1 MTSPGERHRVCLVIG
16 TRPEAIKM
24 APVIAA
30 MRAHPHLE
38 PLVVATTQH
47 REMLK
52 QALDVFGITPH
63 VDLGLMQNGQNLGVF
78 TSRALQSLTECFLE
92 KKPDFL
98 LVQGDTSTVT
108 AAALAAFYQ
117 GIPIGHIEAG
127 LRSFDLSSPFP
138 EEVNRRIATCTANI
152 HFAPTNEARNNLV
165 SEGIPEGD
173 IFVTGNT
180 VVDALQMVTARDS
193 FETPALNAIDWSTRR
208 VILTTVH
215 RRESMG
221 EHLEEICDAL
231 ESIVRL
237 HDVDIVFPVHLNPK
251 VRDTVFRRL
260 SNNPRVHLLEP
271 LPYPDLLEVMRRVYL
286 VLSDSG
292 GIQEEVPSFRKPILI
307 LRDTTERPECVTSGF
322 GELVGT
328 DATVILARTSA
339 LLNDAA
345 LYQLRTSGSNPFG
358 DGKASIRITEV
369 VDAALRHPH
378 ERRGPRRLDRAEVNA
393 TLDRLTQALASG
405 EASSP
410 RTQSGDA
417 IGVARNR

>member
-1 MTSPGERHRVCLVIG
+1 
-16 TRPEAIKM
+16 M
-24 APVIAA
+24 APVIEA
-30 MRAHPHLE
+30 MHAHPHLE

-52 QALDVFGITPH
+52 QALDVFGITPD

-78 TSRALQSLTECFLE
+78 TSRAFQALTECFME
-92 KKPDFL
+92 RQPHFL

-152 HFAPTNEARNNLV
+152 HFAPTDEARNNLV

-180 VVDALQMVTARDS
+180 VVDALRMVAPRDE
-193 FETPALNAIDWSTRR
+193 FETAALNRVGWATRR
-208 VILTTVH
+208 VLLVTVH

-221 EHLEEICDAL
+221 EHLEAICDAL
-231 ESIVRL
+231 ESIVKL
-237 HDVDIVFPVHLNPK
+237 HDVELVFPVHLNPK
-251 VRDTVFRRL
+251 VRDVVHRRL
-260 SNNPRVHLLEP
+260 ADHARIHLIEP
-271 LPYPDLLEVMRRVYL
+271 LPYPDLLEVMRRVYI

-292 GIQEEVPSFRKPILI
+292 GIQEEVPSFKKPILI
-307 LRDTTERPECVTSGF
+307 LRDTTERPECVRAGF

-328 DATVILARTSA
+328 DATVILARTAA
-339 LLNDAA
+339 LLSDDA
-345 LYQLRTSGSNPFG
+345 LYAQRTSGENPFG
-358 DGKASIRITEV
+358 DGHAAMRIAEV
-369 VDAALRHPH
+369 VDTALRRAHD
-378 ERRGPRRLDRAEVNA
+378 RRGPRRLDRSQVNA
-393 TLDRLTQALASG
+393 TLERLANGA
-405 EASSP
+405 
-410 RTQSGDA
+410 
-417 IGVARNR
+417 

>member
-1 MTSPGERHRVCLVIG
+1 MSSSGDRHRVCLVIG

-24 APVIAA
+24 APVVAA

-38 PLVVATTQH
+38 PFVVATTQH

-52 QALDVFGITPH
+52 QALDVFGIVPD

-78 TSRALQSLTECFLE
+78 TSRALQALTDCFLE
-92 KKPDFL
+92 TKPEFL

-152 HFAPTNEARNNLV
+152 HFAPTSEARTNLV
-165 SEGIPEGD
+165 SEGIPETD

-180 VVDALQMVTARDS
+180 VVDALQMVAPRDH
-193 FETPALNAIDWSTRR
+193 FETPALNRVSWSTRK
-208 VILTTVH
+208 VLLTTVH

-231 ESIVRL
+231 ESIIRL
-237 HDVDIVFPVHLNPK
+237 HDVEIVFPVHLNPK
-251 VRDTVFRRL
+251 VKEVVYRRL
-260 SNNPRVHLLEP
+260 ANHDRIHLVDP
-271 LPYPDLLEVMRRVYL
+271 LPYPDLLECMRRVYL

-292 GIQEEVPSFRKPILI
+292 GIQ
-307 LRDTTERPECVTSGF
+307 
-322 GELVGT
+322 
-328 DATVILARTSA
+328 
-339 LLNDAA
+339 
-345 LYQLRTSGSNPFG
+345 
-358 DGKASIRITEV
+358 
-369 VDAALRHPH
+369 
-378 ERRGPRRLDRAEVNA
+378 
-393 TLDRLTQALASG
+393 
-405 EASSP
+405 
-410 RTQSGDA
+410 
-417 IGVARNR
+417 

>member
-1 MTSPGERHRVCLVIG
+1 MPTSGDRHRVCLVIG

-24 APVIAA
+24 APVVAA
-30 MRAHPHLE
+30 IRSHPNLE

-52 QALDVFGITPH
+52 QALDVFDIEPD

-78 TSRALQSLTECFLE
+78 TSRALQALTECFIE
-92 KKPDFL
+92 RQPDFL

-138 EEVNRRIATCTANI
+138 EEVNRRIATCTANV
-152 HFAPTNEARNNLV
+152 HFAPTDEARNNLV

-180 VVDALQMVTARDS
+180 VVDAIKMVKPREQ
-193 FETPALNAIDWSTRR
+193 FEDPRLNDVNWNTRR
-208 VILTTVH
+208 VILATVH

-221 EHLEEICDAL
+221 DHLEEICDAL
-231 ESIVRL
+231 EAIVKL
-237 HDVDIVFPVHLNPK
+237 HDVEIVFPVHLNPK
-251 VRDTVFRRL
+251 VRDVVYRRL
-260 SNNPRVHLLEP
+260 SAHDRIHLLDP

-307 LRDTTERPECVTSGF
+307 LRDCTERPEVVQAGF

-328 DATVILARTSA
+328 DATVILARTAA
-339 LLNDAA
+339 LLTDDA
-345 LYQLRTSGSNPFG
+345 LYAKRISGTNPFG
-358 DGKASIRITEV
+358 DGFAAIRIAEV
-369 VDAALRHPH
+369 LDTALRHPH
-378 ERRGPRRLDRAEVNA
+378 ERRGPRRLDRGQVNA
-393 TLDRLTQALASG
+393 TLERLSHAS
-405 EASSP
+405 
-410 RTQSGDA
+410 
-417 IGVARNR
+417 

>member
-1 MTSPGERHRVCLVIG
+1 
-16 TRPEAIKM
+16 M

-52 QALDVFGITPH
+52 QALDVFGITPD

-78 TSRALQSLTECFLE
+78 TSRAFQALTECFME
-92 KKPDFL
+92 RQPHFL

-152 HFAPTNEARNNLV
+152 HFAPTDEARNNLV

-180 VVDALQMVTARDS
+180 VVDALRMVVPRDA
-193 FETPALNAIDWSTRR
+193 FETAALNAVGWSVRR
-208 VILTTVH
+208 VLLVTVH

-221 EHLEEICDAL
+221 EHLEAICDAL
-231 ESIVRL
+231 ESIVKL
-237 HDVDIVFPVHLNPK
+237 HNVEIVFPVHLNPK
-251 VRDTVFRRL
+251 VREVVYRRL
-260 SNNPRVHLLEP
+260 ANHDRIHLIEP
-271 LPYPDLLEVMRRVYL
+271 LPYPDLLEVMRRVYI

-292 GIQEEVPSFRKPILI
+292 GIQEEVPSFKKPILI
-307 LRDTTERPECVTSGF
+307 LRDTTERPECVRAGF

-328 DATVILARTSA
+328 DATVILARTAA
-339 LLNDAA
+339 LLTDDA
-345 LYQLRTSGSNPFG
+345 LYAQRIAGENPFG
-358 DGKASIRITEV
+358 DGHAAMRIAEV
-369 VDAALRHPH
+369 VDNALRRSHD
-378 ERRGPRRLDRAEVNA
+378 RRGPRRLDRRQVNA
-393 TLDRLTQALASG
+393 TLERLSNAT
-405 EASSP
+405 
-410 RTQSGDA
+410 
-417 IGVARNR
+417 

>member
-1 MTSPGERHRVCLVIG
+1 MSTPDARHRVCLVIG

-30 MRAHPHLE
+30 MHAHPHLE

-52 QALDVFGITPH
+52 QALDVFGITPD

-78 TSRALQSLTECFLE
+78 TSRAFQALTECFIE
-92 KKPDFL
+92 RQPHFL

-152 HFAPTNEARNNLV
+152 HFAPTDEARTNLV

-180 VVDALQMVTARDS
+180 VVDALRMVEPRDT
-193 FETPALNAIDWSTRR
+193 FENAALQRVAWSTRR
-208 VILTTVH
+208 VLLVTVH

-231 ESIVRL
+231 ESIVKL
-237 HDVDIVFPVHLNPK
+237 HDVEIVFPVHLNPR
-251 VRDTVFRRL
+251 VRDVVYKRL
-260 SNNPRVHLLEP
+260 ANHDRIHLLEP
-271 LPYPDLLEVMRRVYL
+271 LAYPDLLEVMRRVYV

-307 LRDTTERPECVTSGF
+307 LRDTTERPECVQSGF

-328 DATVILARTSA
+328 DATVILARASA
-339 LLNDAA
+339 LLTDDA
-345 LYQLRTSGSNPFG
+345 LYARRTSGENPFG
-358 DGKASIRITEV
+358 DGRAAERIAEV
-369 VDAALRHPH
+369 VDTALRHPH
-378 ERRGPRRLDRAEVNA
+378 ERRGPRRLDRAQVNA
-393 TLDRLTQALASG
+393 TLERLSHAS
-405 EASSP
+405 
-410 RTQSGDA
+410 
-417 IGVARNR
+417 

>member
-1 MTSPGERHRVCLVIG
+1 MSSLGERHRVCLVIG

-30 MRAHPHLE
+30 MRSHPHLT

-52 QALDVFGITPH
+52 QALDVFGITPD

-78 TSRALQSLTECFLE
+78 TSRALQALTECFLE
-92 KKPDFL
+92 RKPDFL

-152 HFAPTNEARNNLV
+152 HFAPTHEARNNLV

-180 VVDALQMVTARDS
+180 VVDALRMVKPRDA
-193 FETPALNAIDWSTRR
+193 FETPALNRVAWSSRR
-208 VILTTVH
+208 VLLTTVH

-231 ESIVRL
+231 EKIVRL
-237 HDVDIVFPVHLNPK
+237 HDV
-251 VRDTVFRRL
+251 
-260 SNNPRVHLLEP
+260 
-271 LPYPDLLEVMRRVYL
+271 
-286 VLSDSG
+286 
-292 GIQEEVPSFRKPILI
+292 
-307 LRDTTERPECVTSGF
+307 
-322 GELVGT
+322 
-328 DATVILARTSA
+328 
-339 LLNDAA
+339 
-345 LYQLRTSGSNPFG
+345 
-358 DGKASIRITEV
+358 
-369 VDAALRHPH
+369 
-378 ERRGPRRLDRAEVNA
+378 
-393 TLDRLTQALASG
+393 
-405 EASSP
+405 
-410 RTQSGDA
+410 
-417 IGVARNR
+417 

>member
-1 MTSPGERHRVCLVIG
+1 MPTPSDRHCVCLVIG

-24 APVIAA
+24 APVVAA
-30 MRAHPHLE
+30 IRSHPNLE

-52 QALDVFGITPH
+52 QAMDVFGIIPD

-78 TSRALQSLTECFLE
+78 TSRALQALTDCFIE
-92 KKPDFL
+92 RKPDFL

-138 EEVNRRIATCTANI
+138 EEVNRRIATCTANV
-152 HFAPTNEARNNLV
+152 HFAPTEEARNNLV
-165 SEGIPEGD
+165 SEGIPDGD

-180 VVDALQMVTARDS
+180 VVDAIKMVKPRDY
-193 FETPALNAIDWSTRR
+193 FDDRRLNDVNWGTRR
-208 VILTTVH
+208 IILATVH

-221 EHLEEICDAL
+221 DHLEEICDAL
-231 ESIVRL
+231 EAIVKL
-237 HDVDIVFPVHLNPK
+237 HDVEIVFPVHLNPK
-251 VRDTVFRRL
+251 VRDVVYRRL
-260 SNNPRVHLLEP
+260 SAHDRIHLLDP
-271 LPYPDLLEVMRRVYL
+271 LPYPDLLEVMRRVHL

-307 LRDTTERPECVTSGF
+307 LRDCTERPEVVQAGF

-339 LLNDAA
+339 LLTDDA
-345 LYQLRTSGSNPFG
+345 LYASRISGENPFG
-358 DGKASIRITEV
+358 DGLAAIRIAEV
-369 VDAALRHPH
+369 IDTALRHPH
-378 ERRGPRRLDRAEVNA
+378 ERRGPRRLDRGQVNA
-393 TLDRLTQALASG
+393 TLERLSHAS
-405 EASSP
+405 
-410 RTQSGDA
+410 
-417 IGVARNR
+417 

>member
-1 MTSPGERHRVCLVIG
+1 MSSSGDRQRVCLVIG

-24 APVIAA
+24 APVVAA

-38 PLVVATTQH
+38 PFVVATTQH

-52 QALDVFGITPH
+52 QALDVFGIVPD

-78 TSRALQSLTECFLE
+78 TSRALQALTDCFLE
-92 KKPDFL
+92 TKPEFL

-152 HFAPTNEARNNLV
+152 HFAPTSEARTNLV
-165 SEGIPEGD
+165 SEGIPETD

-180 VVDALQMVTARDS
+180 VVDALQMVAPRDH
-193 FETPALNAIDWSTRR
+193 FETPALNRVSWSTRK
-208 VILTTVH
+208 VLLTTVH

-231 ESIVRL
+231 ESIIRL
-237 HDVDIVFPVHLNPK
+237 HDVEIVFPVHLNPK
-251 VRDTVFRRL
+251 VKEVVYRRL
-260 SNNPRVHLLEP
+260 ANHDRIHLVDP
-271 LPYPDLLEVMRRVYL
+271 LPYPDLLECMRRVYL

-307 LRDTTERPECVTSGF
+307 LRDTTERPECVRAGF

-328 DATVILARTSA
+328 DSTVILARTSA
-339 LLNDAA
+339 LITDAH
-345 LYQLRTSGSNPFG
+345 LYAQRTSGDNPFG
-358 DGKASIRITEV
+358 DGRAAIRITEV
-369 VDAALRHPH
+369 VDSALRHPH
-378 ERRGPRRLDRAEVNA
+378 TRRGPRRLDRSQVNA
-393 TLDRLTQALASG
+393 TLERLSHDL
-405 EASSP
+405 
-410 RTQSGDA
+410 
-417 IGVARNR
+417 

>member
-1 MTSPGERHRVCLVIG
+1 MPTPSDRHCVCLVIG

-24 APVIAA
+24 APVVAA
-30 MRAHPHLE
+30 IRSHPNLE

-52 QALDVFGITPH
+52 QAMDVFGIIPD

-78 TSRALQSLTECFLE
+78 TSRALQALTDCFIE
-92 KKPDFL
+92 RKPDFL

-138 EEVNRRIATCTANI
+138 EEVNRRIATCTANV
-152 HFAPTNEARNNLV
+152 HFAPTEEARNNLV
-165 SEGIPEGD
+165 SEGIPDGD

-180 VVDALQMVTARDS
+180 VVDAIKMVKTRDY
-193 FETPALNAIDWSTRR
+193 FDDRRLNDVNWGTRR
-208 VILTTVH
+208 IILATVH

-221 EHLEEICDAL
+221 DHLEEICDAL
-231 ESIVRL
+231 EAIVKL
-237 HDVDIVFPVHLNPK
+237 HDVEIVFPVHLNPK
-251 VRDTVFRRL
+251 VRDVVYRRL
-260 SNNPRVHLLEP
+260 SAHDRIHLLDP
-271 LPYPDLLEVMRRVYL
+271 LPYPDLLEVMRRVHL

-307 LRDTTERPECVTSGF
+307 LRDCTERPEVVQAGF

-339 LLNDAA
+339 LLTDDA
-345 LYQLRTSGSNPFG
+345 LYASRISGENPFG
-358 DGKASIRITEV
+358 DGLAAIRIAEV
-369 VDAALRHPH
+369 IDTALRHPH
-378 ERRGPRRLDRAEVNA
+378 ERRGPRRLDRGQVNA
-393 TLDRLTQALASG
+393 TLERLSHAS
-405 EASSP
+405 
-410 RTQSGDA
+410 
-417 IGVARNR
+417 

>member
-1 MTSPGERHRVCLVIG
+1 MSHSGDHHRVCLVIG

-30 MRAHPHLE
+30 MRDHPHLD

-52 QALDVFGITPH
+52 QALDVFGITPD

-78 TSRALQSLTECFLE
+78 TSRAFQSLTECFME
-92 KKPDFL
+92 RKPDFL

-152 HFAPTNEARNNLV
+152 HFAPTDEARNNLV
-165 SEGIPEGD
+165 SEGIPDGD

-180 VVDALQMVTARDS
+180 VVDALGMVAPREH
-193 FETPALNAIDWSTRR
+193 FETPGLNAVSWGARKIL
-208 VILTTVH
+208 LTTVH

-231 ESIVRL
+231 ESIVKL
-237 HDVDIVFPVHLNPK
+237 HDVEIVFPVHLNPR
-251 VRDTVFRRL
+251 VRDVVHRRL
-260 SNNPRVHLLEP
+260 AGHDRIHLLEP
-271 LPYPDLLEVMRRVYL
+271 LPYPDLLEVIRRVHL

-307 LRDTTERPECVTSGF
+307 LRDTTERPECVQAGF

-339 LLNDAA
+339 LLTDDA
-345 LYQLRTSGSNPFG
+345 LYAQRTSGENPFG
-358 DGKASIRITEV
+358 DGRAAIRIAEV
-369 VDAALRHPH
+369 VDTALRHPH
-378 ERRGPRRLDRAEVNA
+378 ERRGPRRLDRGQVSA
-393 TLDRLTQALASG
+393 TLERLAHAS
-405 EASSP
+405 
-410 RTQSGDA
+410 
-417 IGVARNR
+417 

>member
-1 MTSPGERHRVCLVIG
+1 MSSSGDRHRVCLVIG

-24 APVIAA
+24 APVVAA

-38 PLVVATTQH
+38 PFVVATTQH

-52 QALDVFGITPH
+52 HALDVFGIVPD

-78 TSRALQSLTECFLE
+78 TSRALQALTDCFLE
-92 KKPDFL
+92 TKPEFL

-152 HFAPTNEARNNLV
+152 HFAPTSEARTNLV
-165 SEGIPEGD
+165 SEGIPETD

-180 VVDALQMVTARDS
+180 VVDALQMVAPRDH
-193 FETPALNAIDWSTRR
+193 FETPALNRVSWSTRK
-208 VILTTVH
+208 VLLTTVH

-231 ESIVRL
+231 ESIIRL
-237 HDVDIVFPVHLNPK
+237 HDVEIVFPVHLNPK
-251 VRDTVFRRL
+251 VKEVVYRRL
-260 SNNPRVHLLEP
+260 ANHDRIHLVDP
-271 LPYPDLLEVMRRVYL
+271 LPYPDLLECMRRVYL

-307 LRDTTERPECVTSGF
+307 LRDTTERPECVRAGF

-328 DATVILARTSA
+328 DSTVILARTSA
-339 LLNDAA
+339 LITDAH
-345 LYQLRTSGSNPFG
+345 LYAQRTSGDNPFG
-358 DGKASIRITEV
+358 DGRAAIRITEV
-369 VDAALRHPH
+369 VDSALRHPH
-378 ERRGPRRLDRAEVNA
+378 TRRGPRRLDRSQVNA
-393 TLDRLTQALASG
+393 TLERLSHDL
-405 EASSP
+405 
-410 RTQSGDA
+410 
-417 IGVARNR
+417 

>member
-1 MTSPGERHRVCLVIG
+1 
-16 TRPEAIKM
+16 
-24 APVIAA
+24 
-30 MRAHPHLE
+30 
-38 PLVVATTQH
+38 
-47 REMLK
+47 MLK
-52 QALDVFGITPH
+52 QALDVFGIIPD

-78 TSRALQSLTECFLE
+78 TARAMQALTDCFLE
-92 KKPDFL
+92 IRPDFL

-152 HFAPTNEARNNLV
+152 HFAPTVEARNNLV

-180 VVDALQMVTARDS
+180 VVDALKMVGPRPRFD
-193 FETPALNAIDWSTRR
+193 TPSLNAVGWTSRR
-208 VILTTVH
+208 VLLTTVH

-221 EHLEEICDAL
+221 AHLEAICDAL

-237 HDVDIVFPVHLNPK
+237 HDVEIVFPVHLNPR
-251 VRDTVFRRL
+251 VRDVVHRRL
-260 SNNPRVHLLEP
+260 AQVERIHLTEP

-307 LRDTTERPECVTSGF
+307 LRDTTERPECVHSGF
-322 GELVGT
+322 GELVGA
-328 DATVILARTSA
+328 DANVILERTSA
-339 LLNDAA
+339 LLGDQT
-345 LYQLRTSGSNPFG
+345 LYAQRTSGENPFG
-358 DGKASIRITEV
+358 DGQAALRIADV
-369 VDAALRHPH
+369 VDSALRHPH
-378 ERRGPRRLDRAEVNA
+378 DRRGPRRLDHAQVNA
-393 TLDRLTQALASG
+393 TLDRLAHA
-405 EASSP
+405 
-410 RTQSGDA
+410 
-417 IGVARNR
+417 AR

>member
-1 MTSPGERHRVCLVIG
+1 MSSSGDRHRVCLVIG

-24 APVIAA
+24 APVVAA
-30 MRAHPHLE
+30 MRALPHLE
-38 PLVVATTQH
+38 PFVVATTQH

-52 QALDVFGITPH
+52 QALDVFGIVPD

-78 TSRALQSLTECFLE
+78 TSRALQALTDCFLE
-92 KKPDFL
+92 TKPEFL

-152 HFAPTNEARNNLV
+152 HFAPTSEARTNLV
-165 SEGIPEGD
+165 SEGIPETD

-180 VVDALQMVTARDS
+180 VVDALQMVAPRDH
-193 FETPALNAIDWSTRR
+193 FETPALNRVSWSTRK
-208 VILTTVH
+208 VLLTTVH

-231 ESIVRL
+231 ESIIRL
-237 HDVDIVFPVHLNPK
+237 HDVEIVFPVHLNPK
-251 VRDTVFRRL
+251 VKEVVYRRL
-260 SNNPRVHLLEP
+260 ANHDRIHLVDP
-271 LPYPDLLEVMRRVYL
+271 LPYPDLLECMRRVYL

-307 LRDTTERPECVTSGF
+307 LRDTTERPECVRAGF

-328 DATVILARTSA
+328 DSTVILARTSA
-339 LLNDAA
+339 LITDAH
-345 LYQLRTSGSNPFG
+345 LYAQRTSGDNPFG
-358 DGKASIRITEV
+358 DGRAAIRITEV
-369 VDAALRHPH
+369 VDSALRHPH
-378 ERRGPRRLDRAEVNA
+378 TRRGPRRLDRSQVNA
-393 TLDRLTQALASG
+393 TLERLSHDL
-405 EASSP
+405 
-410 RTQSGDA
+410 
-417 IGVARNR
+417 

>member
-1 MTSPGERHRVCLVIG
+1 MSSSGDRHRVCLVIG

-24 APVIAA
+24 APVVAA

-38 PLVVATTQH
+38 PFVVATTQH

-52 QALDVFGITPH
+52 QALDVFGIVPD

-78 TSRALQSLTECFLE
+78 TSRALQALTDCFLE
-92 KKPDFL
+92 TKPEFL

-138 EEVNRRIATCTANI
+138 EEVNRRIATCTSNI
-152 HFAPTNEARNNLV
+152 HFAPTSEARTNLV
-165 SEGIPEGD
+165 SEGIPETD

-180 VVDALQMVTARDS
+180 VVDALQMVAPRDH
-193 FETPALNAIDWSTRR
+193 FETPALNRVSWSTRK
-208 VILTTVH
+208 VLLTTVH

-231 ESIVRL
+231 ESIVKL
-237 HDVDIVFPVHLNPK
+237 HDVEIVFPVHLNPK
-251 VRDTVFRRL
+251 VKEVVYRRL
-260 SNNPRVHLLEP
+260 ANHDRIHLVDP
-271 LPYPDLLEVMRRVYL
+271 LPYPDLLECMRRVYL

-307 LRDTTERPECVTSGF
+307 LRDTTERPECVRAGF

-328 DATVILARTSA
+328 DSTVILARTSA
-339 LLNDAA
+339 LITDAH
-345 LYQLRTSGSNPFG
+345 LYAQRTSGDNPFG
-358 DGKASIRITEV
+358 DGRAAIRITEV
-369 VDAALRHPH
+369 VDSALRHPH
-378 ERRGPRRLDRAEVNA
+378 TRRGPRRLDRSQVNA
-393 TLDRLTQALASG
+393 TLERLSHDL
-405 EASSP
+405 
-410 RTQSGDA
+410 
-417 IGVARNR
+417 

>member
-1 MTSPGERHRVCLVIG
+1 MSSNGDRHRVCLVIG

-30 MRAHPHLE
+30 MRDHPHLE
-38 PLVVATTQH
+38 PMVVATTQH

-52 QALDVFGITPH
+52 QAMDVFGITPD

-78 TSRALQSLTECFLE
+78 TARAFQSLTQCFIE
-92 KKPDFL
+92 RKPEFL

-127 LRSFDLSSPFP
+127 LRSFDLGSPFP

-152 HFAPTNEARNNLV
+152 HFAPTDEARTNLV

-180 VVDALQMVTARDS
+180 VVDALKMVAPRAR
-193 FETPALNAIDWSTRR
+193 FETPALNKVAWSTRR
-208 VILTTVH
+208 VLLTTVH

-237 HDVDIVFPVHLNPK
+237 HDVEIVFPVHLNPK
-251 VRDTVFRRL
+251 VRDVVYRRL
-260 SNNPRVHLLEP
+260 ANHPRIHLLEP

-328 DATVILARTSA
+328 DATIILSRASA
-339 LLNDAA
+339 LLDDKA
-345 LYQLRTSGSNPFG
+345 LYARRTSGENPFG
-358 DGKASIRITEV
+358 DGRAAIRITEV

-378 ERRGPRRLDRAEVNA
+378 DRRGPRRLDRVEVNA
-393 TLDRLTQALASG
+393 TLHRLAHAT
-405 EASSP
+405 
-410 RTQSGDA
+410 
-417 IGVARNR
+417 

>member
-1 MTSPGERHRVCLVIG
+1 MSHPHPSRTVCLVIG

-24 APVIAA
+24 APVVAA
-30 MRAHPHLE
+30 IRAHPYLDA
-38 PLVVATTQH
+38 LVVATTQH

-52 QALDVFGITPH
+52 QALDVFGIVPD

-78 TSRALQSLTECFLE
+78 TSRALQSLTECFIE
-92 KKPDFL
+92 RRPSFL

-152 HFAPTNEARNNLV
+152 HFAPTDEARNNLV

-180 VVDALQMVTARDS
+180 VVDALQMVAPLDR
-193 FETPALNAIDWSTRR
+193 FETPALNAVPWESRR
-208 VILTTVH
+208 VLLATVH

-221 EHLEEICDAL
+221 EHLHAICDAL
-231 ESIVRL
+231 LQIVSTQNV
-237 HDVDIVFPVHLNPK
+237 DVVFPVHLNPR
-251 VRDTVFRRL
+251 VRDIVMERL
-260 SNNPRVHLLEP
+260 SGNTRIHLLGP
-271 LPYPDLLEVMRRVYL
+271 LPYPDLLEVMRRAFL

-307 LRDTTERPECVTSGF
+307 LRDCTERPEVVQAGF

-328 DATVILARTSA
+328 DTSLIVSRTHA
-339 LLNDAA
+339 LLTDQR
-345 LYQLRTSGSNPFG
+345 LYASRVSGSNPFG
-358 DGKASIRITEV
+358 DGRAAERIANI
-369 VDAALRHPH
+369 VDGALRYPSA
-378 ERRGPRRLDRAEVNA
+378 ERGPRRLDRTQVNA
-393 TLDRLTQALASG
+393 TLERLASN
-405 EASSP
+405 A
-410 RTQSGDA
+410 A
-417 IGVARNR
+417 

>member
-1 MTSPGERHRVCLVIG
+1 MSNIGDRHRVCLVIG

-30 MRAHPHLE
+30 MRSHPHLE

-52 QALDVFGITPH
+52 QALDVFGITPD

-78 TSRALQSLTECFLE
+78 TSRALQSLTECFIE
-92 KKPDFL
+92 RKPEFL

-117 GIPIGHIEAG
+117 GIAIGHIEAG
-127 LRSFDLSSPFP
+127 LRSYDLSSPFP
-138 EEVNRRIATCTANI
+138 EEVNRRIATCTANV
-152 HFAPTNEARNNLV
+152 HFAPTTEARNNLV

-180 VVDALQMVTARDS
+180 VVDALQMVAPRAQ
-193 FETPALNAIDWSTRR
+193 FETAALNRVGWNARR

-237 HDVDIVFPVHLNPK
+237 HDVEIVFPVHLNPK
-251 VRDTVFRRL
+251 VRDVVHRRL
-260 SNNPRVHLLEP
+260 ANNARIHLIEP

-307 LRDTTERPECVTSGF
+307 LRDTTERPECVESGF

-328 DATVILARTSA
+328 SATLILSRTDA
-339 LLNDAA
+339 LLNDHA
-345 LYQLRTSGSNPFG
+345 LYAQRISGENPFG
-358 DGKASIRITEV
+358 DGKAAIRITEV

-378 ERRGPRRLDRAEVNA
+378 ERRGPRRLDRGQVNA
-393 TLDRLTQALASG
+393 TLERLAHAS
-405 EASSP
+405 
-410 RTQSGDA
+410 
-417 IGVARNR
+417 